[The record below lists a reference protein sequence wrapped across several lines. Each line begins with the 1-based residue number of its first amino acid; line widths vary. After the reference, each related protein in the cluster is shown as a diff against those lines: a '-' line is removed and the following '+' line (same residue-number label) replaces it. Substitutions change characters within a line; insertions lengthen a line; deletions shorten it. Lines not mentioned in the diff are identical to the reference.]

1 MEAVIL
7 PVGYLRRSPFDY
19 KNKEYQ
25 QFKNYI
31 INTLFLKD
39 EDEFDVLFYVR
50 ETNNSLT
57 INVNGYSKSF
67 AKRFTKGR
75 AAFLSTDEIDQ
86 FMELITKKR
95 QELKEEKKLEIIE
108 EKAQKLLKKLLEK
121 YEDDEDKNNGFSIE
135 FNYMRVDYPNSIYI
149 RFKPIDDLNF
159 QDAYNYEF
167 SGYNK
172 PKEEDEEKD
181 YFENSEI
188 NEIDNLP
195 EEDIKALLNREDTDY
210 DFVITSYKKKINR
223 FTFSVVDM
231 YILIDGTLTK
241 PEFDLNSDW
250 QKSLDKIIKL
260 SDKCIE
266 WQIDIVDFAENL
278 KKEINP
284 KYFELSKI

>member
-1 MEAVIL
+1 MEPVIL

-25 QFKNYI
+25 RFKNYI
-31 INTLFLKD
+31 VNTLFLKD
-39 EDEFDVLFYVR
+39 EDEFDELFYVR

-57 INVNGYSKSF
+57 LNVNGYSKSF

-75 AAFLSTDEIDQ
+75 AAFLSIDEIDQ

-95 QELKEEKKLEIIE
+95 EELKEEKKLEIIE

-149 RFKPIDDLNF
+149 RYKPIDDLNF

-167 SGYNK
+167 NGYNK
-172 PKEEDEEKD
+172 PEEDEEKD
-181 YFENSEI
+181 YFENSELI
-188 NEIDNLP
+188 EIDNLP

>member
-1 MEAVIL
+1 MEPVIL

-25 QFKNYI
+25 RFKNYI
-31 INTLFLKD
+31 VNTLFLKD
-39 EDEFDVLFYVR
+39 EDEFDELFYVR

-57 INVNGYSKSF
+57 LNVNGYSKSF

-75 AAFLSTDEIDQ
+75 AAFLSIDEIDQ

-95 QELKEEKKLEIIE
+95 EELKEEKKLEIIQ
-108 EKAQKLLKKLLEK
+108 EKAQKLLNKLLEK

-149 RFKPIDDLNF
+149 RYKPIDDLNF

>member
-1 MEAVIL
+1 MEPVIL

-25 QFKNYI
+25 RFKNYI

-39 EDEFDVLFYVR
+39 EDEFDELFYVR

-57 INVNGYSKSF
+57 LNVNGYSKSF

-75 AAFLSTDEIDQ
+75 AAFLSIDEIDQ

-95 QELKEEKKLEIIE
+95 EELKEEKKLEIIE

-121 YEDDEDKNNGFSIE
+121 YEDDDDKNNGFSIE

-149 RFKPIDDLNF
+149 RYKPIDDLNF

-172 PKEEDEEKD
+172 PDEDEEKD
-181 YFENSEI
+181 YFENSEL

-195 EEDIKALLNREDTDY
+195 EEEIIALLNREDTDY

>member
-25 QFKNYI
+25 RFKNYI

-39 EDEFDVLFYVR
+39 EDEFDELFYVR

-57 INVNGYSKSF
+57 LNVKHESF
-67 AKRFTKGR
+67 SKRFTKGR
-75 AAFLSTDEIDQ
+75 AAILSIDEIEQ
-86 FMELITKKR
+86 FMEQITKKR
-95 QELKEEKKLEIIE
+95 EELKEEKKLEIIE
-108 EKAQKLLKKLLEK
+108 EKAKKLLKKLLEK

-135 FNYMRVDYPNSIYI
+135 FNYMGEPNSIYI
-149 RFKPIDDLNF
+149 RYKPIDDLNF

-172 PKEEDEEKD
+172 PDEDEEKD
-181 YFENSEI
+181 YFENSTL

-195 EEDIKALLNREDTDY
+195 EEDVKALLNREDTDY
-210 DFVITSYKKKINR
+210 DFVITSYKKNINR
-223 FTFSVVDM
+223 FEYSVVDM

-241 PEFDLNSDW
+241 PEFDLNSNW

>member
-25 QFKNYI
+25 RFKNYI
-31 INTLFLKD
+31 VNTLFLKD
-39 EDEFDVLFYVR
+39 EDEFDELFYVR

-57 INVNGYSKSF
+57 LNVNGYSKSF

-95 QELKEEKKLEIIE
+95 EELKEEKKLEIIQ
-108 EKAQKLLKKLLEK
+108 EKAQKLLNKLLEK

-149 RFKPIDDLNF
+149 RYKPIDDLNF

>member
-1 MEAVIL
+1 MEPVIL

-25 QFKNYI
+25 RFKNYI
-31 INTLFLKD
+31 VNTLFLKD
-39 EDEFDVLFYVR
+39 EDEFDELFYVR

-57 INVNGYSKSF
+57 LNVNGYSKSF

-75 AAFLSTDEIDQ
+75 AAFLSIDEIDQ

-95 QELKEEKKLEIIE
+95 EELKEEKKLEIIQ

-149 RFKPIDDLNF
+149 RYKPIDDLNF

-167 SGYNK
+167 NGYNK
-172 PKEEDEEKD
+172 PEEDEEKD
-181 YFENSEI
+181 YFENSELI
-188 NEIDNLP
+188 EIDNLP

>member
-1 MEAVIL
+1 MEPVIL

-25 QFKNYI
+25 RFKNYI
-31 INTLFLKD
+31 VNTLFLKD
-39 EDEFDVLFYVR
+39 EDEFDELFYVR

-57 INVNGYSKSF
+57 LNVNGYSKSF

-75 AAFLSTDEIDQ
+75 AAFLSIDEIDQ

-95 QELKEEKKLEIIE
+95 EELKEEKKLEIIQ
-108 EKAQKLLKKLLEK
+108 EKAQKLLNKLLEK

-149 RFKPIDDLNF
+149 RYKPIDDLNF

-167 SGYNK
+167 NGYNK
-172 PKEEDEEKD
+172 PEEDEEKD
-181 YFENSEI
+181 YFENSELI
-188 NEIDNLP
+188 EIDNLP